1 MRILKLENKNI
12 TTIFFMIVVLAME
25 NFCCLIPSDKYIING
40 IIKFSDIGVIL
51 AVLWMTWVAINLKGK
66 RYNKKKE
73 LIYYIFFYLVLVLTS
88 STAAK
93 NMVNQSIF
101 LGIRSLRKQIISFLL
116 YFQIINALECGLIKK
131 NDLIKIMYIIG
142 IFEIIVY
149 FLQYIL
155 VDKVTFTFIETD
167 EKRNDTARLRFP
179 FLLPLIISFMSYN
192 NLLEKKN
199 NKIFNLFVFIFGL
212 LVLIII
218 CQHRAPSIICVI
230 SLAIGF
236 VLWKKGFEKKY
247 FIGILILLISI
258 NLISNSKLFLS
269 AFDTIAG
276 KNNEIATLDTMSIRK
291 EGQEY
296 YLEKIKQSPL
306 FGYGNP
312 NTNSAIAMEESGAN
326 ENYFLVDNGIIGF
339 FYIYGIVGIIWLILF
354 FIKIFRCS
362 IYVYKE
368 KQNIFYITYCIFE
381 IGNLYIG
388 MHWYYYYT
396 LPFILVITLLDSD
409 VEKIKE
415 KEKNNE

>member
-88 STAAK
+88 SFAAK
-93 NMVNQSIF
+93 DMVNQPISW
-101 LGIRSLRKQIISFLL
+101 GIRSVRNQIICFLL
-116 YFQIINALECGLIKK
+116 YFQVLNALQCGLLKK

-142 IFEIIVY
+142 IFEIIIY

-155 VDKVTFTFIETD
+155 VDKITFTFVDTG
-167 EKRNDTARLRFP
+167 EKRNGTARLRFP
-179 FLLPLIISFMSYN
+179 YLLPLIISFMSYN
-192 NLLEKKN
+192 NLLEKKK
-199 NKIFNLFVFIFGL
+199 NKVFNLLIFGLGL
-212 LVLIII
+212 LVLIVI
-218 CQHRAPSIICVI
+218 CQNRAPSIISII
-230 SLAIGF
+230 SLLIGF
-236 VLWKKGFEKKY
+236 MLWKNGFEKK
-247 FIGILILLISI
+247 FFLGILILFITVGLM
-258 NLISNSKLFLS
+258 SNSKLFQS
-269 AFDTIAG
+269 AFDTIEG
-276 KNNEIATLDTMSIRK
+276 KNNGIATLETMSIRK
-291 EGQEY
+291 EGQKY
-296 YLEKIKQSPL
+296 YIEKIKKSPL
-306 FGYGNP
+306 FGYGTP
-312 NTNSAIAMEESGAN
+312 NLNSERAMKSSGAN
-326 ENYFLVDNGIIGF
+326 ENYFLADNGIIGF
-339 FYIYGIVGIIWLILF
+339 LYIYGIVGIIWLILF

-396 LPFILVITLLDSD
+396 VPFILAIILLDYD